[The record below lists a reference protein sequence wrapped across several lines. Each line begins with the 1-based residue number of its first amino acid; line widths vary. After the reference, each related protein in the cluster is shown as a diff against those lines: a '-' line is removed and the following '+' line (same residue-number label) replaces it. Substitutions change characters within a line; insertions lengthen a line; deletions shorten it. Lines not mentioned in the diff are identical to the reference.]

1 MKKIF
6 LVMVSLL
13 ILISTGCRKEYR
25 IEVKSGYEPFG
36 MVSGSGNFA
45 KGTILEIAAIPSDGC
60 EFLKWDDGNT
70 SNPRSI
76 NVEGNATYTAIF
88 VVNIHTGIACID
100 ALAEDMI
107 KVQGGTFKMG
117 AASDDNDAL
126 EDEKPQHSVTISDF
140 YICKYEVTQELWQAL
155 MDSAES
161 CWRWQTGKGTEYPAY
176 GISGNDCDTFI
187 QRLNAITG
195 LKFRLP
201 TEAEWEY
208 AARGGNKSRSCRY
221 AGGNEIGNVAWYT
234 RNSDDKSHPVM
245 RKNANELGIYD
256 MAGNVFEL
264 CSDWYDAKYYAQ
276 SKAVNPQGPSS
287 GIYRVCRGGCWCF
300 GDNSCRVSGR
310 FYIFPEGAN
319 EIGFRLVL

>member
-36 MVSGSGNFA
+36 TVAGSGNFA
-45 KGTILEIAAIPSDGC
+45 KGTILEIAAIPSGGC

-126 EDEKPQHSVTISDF
+126 EDEKPQHSVTLSDF
-140 YICKYEVTQELWQAL
+140 YICKYEVTQELWLAL
-155 MDSAES
+155 MDSATS
-161 CWRWQTGKGTEYPAY
+161 YWQSQMGKGTKYPAY

-234 RNSDDKSHPVM
+234 RNSDFKTHPVM

-264 CSDWYDAKYYAQ
+264 CSDWYDAKYYTQ

-287 GIYRVCRGGCWCF
+287 GNFRVCRGGCWSF
-300 GDNSCRVSGR
+300 FDVQCRVSSR
-310 FYIFPEGAN
+310 FYTFPEGVAN
-319 EIGFRLVL
+319 IGFRLVL

>member
-36 MVSGSGNFA
+36 TVAGSGNFA